1 MSSIHELKEDL
12 GFVAGA
18 VRRSD
23 DRLPASIFVLWAI
36 LVPIGFALA
45 DFAGPWCGLYWLIV
59 GPAGGIAS
67 WLMGRAAENRAG
79 QRDPVLRKRYARHWT
94 ITGLAFLLVG
104 ASAGT
109 GRIDLWSSIP
119 MFMLVSALAYSL
131 AGVHLHRQ
139 FLPAGLIMFAGYI
152 ALLWLPVGYVWTTT
166 GLIVSAA
173 LLTGAFRS
181 RAIARA

>member
-67 WLMGRAAENRAG
+67 WLMGRAAEKRAG
-79 QRDPVLRKRYARHWT
+79 QRDAALGRRYAHHWMFM
-94 ITGLAFLLVG
+94 GLACLLVG
-104 ASAGT
+104 VSAGT

-119 MFMLVSALAYSL
+119 MFMLVSALAYCL
-131 AGVHLHRQ
+131 AGVHLHRS
-139 FLPAGLIMFAGYI
+139 FLPSGLIMFAGYM
-152 ALLWLPVGYVWTTT
+152 ALMWLPVSYIWTTT
-166 GLIVSAA
+166 GLIVSGA
-173 LLTGAFRS
+173 LLAGAFR
-181 RAIARA
+181 ARAAA